1 MRKYNILLSIGLAVL
16 SPGCSSTDSAATITS
31 SPVPP
36 HRGTMIPLPDSKGFV
51 ELLNEPEVSDRR
63 HPEPTSIVAYFL
75 EPDGKAPLIAAPS
88 DVIFVVESATASGGR
103 RNAGSSARVELSAQ
117 AKADDPLAAG
127 RFASK
132 PGPYDLTALRGTLS
146 ARIAGQQIS
155 SAFSGSR

>member
-1 MRKYNILLSIGLAVL
+1 MKIYNIIFALGLAIF
-16 SPGCSSTDSAATITS
+16 SPGCSSTDSSVTITR
-31 SPVPP
+31 SPAPP

-51 ELLNEPEVSDRR
+51 ELVNEPEVSDRR
-63 HPEPTSIVAYFL
+63 NPEPTSIVAYFL

-88 DVIFVVESATASGGR
+88 DVIFVVESATASSGR

-117 AKADDPLAAG
+117 AKADDPLAAA

-146 ARIAGQQIS
+146 ARIGGQQIS
-155 SAFSGSR
+155 STFSGSR